1 MTRLSWPLGD
11 DPSLLMGFRP
21 DRSSSRTTPNA
32 YTSTLSVTFPYMK
45 YSGARYLHRTVK
57 KTHQLVGTNHR
68 TLGKYNATEKQA

>member
-1 MTRLSWPLGD
+1 MIGRTDGTLTHMTRLSWPLGD

-45 YSGARYLHRTVK
+45 YSGARYLHGTV
-57 KTHQLVGTNHR
+57 
-68 TLGKYNATEKQA
+68 